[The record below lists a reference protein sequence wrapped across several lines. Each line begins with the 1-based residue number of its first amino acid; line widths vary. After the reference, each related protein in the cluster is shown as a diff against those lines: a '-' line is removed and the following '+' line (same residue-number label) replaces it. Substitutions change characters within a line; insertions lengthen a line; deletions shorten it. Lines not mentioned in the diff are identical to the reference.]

1 MRREMDAEARG
12 GDARARSSASASSYG
27 THATG
32 RTMMMMP
39 PTTTRAMAS
48 DGVATR
54 ETGRTGGGVDVA
66 RDAER
71 AALMPWRGDR
81 ASGGG
86 EGDEFEDAGDE
97 STRGRGGATRGAGAW
112 RAARAVALVA
122 CAFAVGVATGTTSS
136 RTMAARDLAEARVEA
151 AVAHARREATPAL
164 GLSQYERDRIRGER
178 AMSRALRRAPRH
190 PPSLGALANK
200 TAAPLP
206 QKRNATAV
214 VLPRGVKD
222 AMKESAASIDL
233 HEEDDATYDELL
245 AQEPPERPI
254 IKGVKVNLEKTREE
268 LIESENEDENSLG
281 YYRFPTSANGKLAFV
296 SESNI
301 WITSVQ
307 GGTASRLSSTY
318 SREGIPVLSPKGD
331 YVAFLALTYDGYD
344 VFVTPTR
351 GGVAEQITFGGE
363 AQDLAGWPA
372 ENELLIISTGFSR
385 TNNPQLVRVNP
396 DTKESAPLPF
406 DRAIEATKDGMGCY
420 VFVPLRQT
428 SATKRYEGGEQS
440 RLWRWCK
447 KDREASE
454 LTPQDGWGLRGAWSP
469 SVSRLPS
476 LKDYVFFI
484 SDKTGVA
491 NLWSMKT
498 DGSAQTQLTNEC
510 LFDIKEFTI
519 DQEAITY
526 RRGGGLYHRR
536 ILFADGVLTLRKE
549 VPLNFELVSEF
560 RKTMPAEIQD
570 PYASISEFV
579 LTSDGAFAGFVIRG
593 QIYYSALVPFLGAR
607 VEKVSAYNGAVR
619 YKHIQFVRDSSQ
631 DGQPKLL
638 ALSDASGEYEY
649 VLFERQREGG
659 HWKETQITTGG
670 KIKGAMEYSSIS
682 PDNSALLLADT
693 NGNMKLVNLTETA
706 VNTNKYRTTIPTQ
719 VSAKLAKRDGKIQA
733 KGVAK
738 GARKFETMND
748 EAPKLGV
755 DDALSGER
763 RAERRRQAR
772 AAARKAA
779 RVEHRRSFRHL
790 ASIGLRQEKAGKGP
804 TVAHINGLAEV
815 DTMLTGFRPEG
826 VYDFSWSPDSNF
838 VAFAKD
844 EENDFTSINVLNI
857 TSGETLR
864 ITTPSYNAHSPKFS
878 PDGLYLYYLSDQR
891 IASSANS
898 PYGSRG
904 AEPTFDETSR
914 LMCVPL
920 RSGMTCPFFIGDELN
935 AEGSVFDAQFGKAL
949 PTVISMHRI
958 EQRAQL
964 VPELPDAHYIGFD
977 LIGDGSG
984 VLFKI
989 IDDDQVVV
997 AAYSMYTRTIVPLY
1011 PDPMG
1016 VVVSGDMQIFTLI
1029 TEQGVA
1035 LLSSKSV
1042 LQPGIGQE
1050 QALSGAEVWKLP
1062 DAFSV
1067 TVNPREEWLQMYE
1080 EAMRNMR
1087 DAFYDPNLH
1096 GVDWKSVTDRYRPLV
1111 YKISSKSELRDI
1123 LSQAF
1128 GELSALHVFVQV
1140 KAEDPVLPLG
1150 TPSACLGADFKTVSA
1165 GLKISYI
1172 HDSSGILDAPN
1183 SALSQ
1188 TTSSSHVHLLPGDVI
1203 TKIDGVLVNSTSL
1216 PLSQLLRGKA
1226 GMQVLL
1232 EVVKAP
1238 RSPEERRDEEDLQK
1252 LKELRQM
1259 QQMMSGGFG
1268 MSKASLG
1275 TVNANDAMQSKPIL
1289 DRHVAKLVR
1298 KHSKKISPLDGDDD
1312 DNDAVGALDAE
1323 VVDLGMAS
1331 GTVGA
1336 GLAKAMLKDLKP
1348 EKKTTELIV
1357 VTPLTLK
1364 ECEMLQAADV
1374 VVQRREYVKNRTDD
1388 KVAYVYLED
1397 MEQMGKGSS
1406 NSFDDFAAQFY
1417 PNVRKSGL
1425 IIDVR
1430 KNAGGNIDTWLLER
1444 LRRVAWMFD
1453 TERSGPGDTTM
1464 QYTFRGKVVVLIDE
1478 QTSSDAEM
1486 FALGIQQLGIGP
1498 VIGER
1503 TWGGAI
1509 GYSGH
1514 PELRLVDGSG
1524 FTIPSYGPYLKDDW
1538 AIEQKGVTPD
1548 VRVSNLPVSTFRG
1561 SDAQLD
1567 AGINRV
1573 LHMIENAEQTEFDL
1587 PTAPK
1592 YPNRAFDSASCAARK
1607 STPKPKDSRG

>member
-1 MRREMDAEARG
+1 M
-12 GDARARSSASASSYG
+12 
-27 THATG
+27 
-32 RTMMMMP
+32 
-39 PTTTRAMAS
+39 
-48 DGVATR
+48 
-54 ETGRTGGGVDVA
+54 
-66 RDAER
+66 
-71 AALMPWRGDR
+71 
-81 ASGGG
+81 
-86 EGDEFEDAGDE
+86 
-97 STRGRGGATRGAGAW
+97 
-112 RAARAVALVA
+112 
-122 CAFAVGVATGTTSS
+122 
-136 RTMAARDLAEARVEA
+136 
-151 AVAHARREATPAL
+151 
-164 GLSQYERDRIRGER
+164 
-178 AMSRALRRAPRH
+178 
-190 PPSLGALANK
+190 
-200 TAAPLP
+200 
-206 QKRNATAV
+206 
-214 VLPRGVKD
+214 
-222 AMKESAASIDL
+222 
-233 HEEDDATYDELL
+233 
-245 AQEPPERPI
+245 
-254 IKGVKVNLEKTREE
+254 
-268 LIESENEDENSLG
+268 
-281 YYRFPTSANGKLAFV
+281 
-296 SESNI
+296 
-301 WITSVQ
+301 
-307 GGTASRLSSTY
+307 
-318 SREGIPVLSPKGD
+318 
-331 YVAFLALTYDGYD
+331 
-344 VFVTPTR
+344 
-351 GGVAEQITFGGE
+351 
-363 AQDLAGWPA
+363 
-372 ENELLIISTGFSR
+372 
-385 TNNPQLVRVNP
+385 
-396 DTKESAPLPF
+396 
-406 DRAIEATKDGMGCY
+406 
-420 VFVPLRQT
+420 
-428 SATKRYEGGEQS
+428 
-440 RLWRWCK
+440 
-447 KDREASE
+447 
-454 LTPQDGWGLRGAWSP
+454 
-469 SVSRLPS
+469 
-476 LKDYVFFI
+476 
-484 SDKTGVA
+484 
-491 NLWSMKT
+491 
-498 DGSAQTQLTNEC
+498 
-510 LFDIKEFTI
+510 
-519 DQEAITY
+519 
-526 RRGGGLYHRR
+526 
-536 ILFADGVLTLRKE
+536 
-549 VPLNFELVSEF
+549 
-560 RKTMPAEIQD
+560 
-570 PYASISEFV
+570 
-579 LTSDGAFAGFVIRG
+579 
-593 QIYYSALVPFLGAR
+593 
-607 VEKVSAYNGAVR
+607 
-619 YKHIQFVRDSSQ
+619 
-631 DGQPKLL
+631 
-638 ALSDASGEYEY
+638 
-649 VLFERQREGG
+649 
-659 HWKETQITTGG
+659 
-670 KIKGAMEYSSIS
+670 
-682 PDNSALLLADT
+682 
-693 NGNMKLVNLTETA
+693 
-706 VNTNKYRTTIPTQ
+706 
-719 VSAKLAKRDGKIQA
+719 
-733 KGVAK
+733 
-738 GARKFETMND
+738 
-748 EAPKLGV
+748 
-755 DDALSGER
+755 
-763 RAERRRQAR
+763 
-772 AAARKAA
+772 
-779 RVEHRRSFRHL
+779 
-790 ASIGLRQEKAGKGP
+790 
-804 TVAHINGLAEV
+804 
-815 DTMLTGFRPEG
+815 
-826 VYDFSWSPDSNF
+826 
-838 VAFAKD
+838 
-844 EENDFTSINVLNI
+844 
-857 TSGETLR
+857 
-864 ITTPSYNAHSPKFS
+864 
-878 PDGLYLYYLSDQR
+878 
-891 IASSANS
+891 
-898 PYGSRG
+898 
-904 AEPTFDETSR
+904 
-914 LMCVPL
+914 
-920 RSGMTCPFFIGDELN
+920 
-935 AEGSVFDAQFGKAL
+935 
-949 PTVISMHRI
+949 
-958 EQRAQL
+958 
-964 VPELPDAHYIGFD
+964 
-977 LIGDGSG
+977 IGDGSG

-1268 MSKASLG
+1268 MSKASLDG
-1275 TVNANDAMQSKPIL
+1275 ECERPSDAVETIL

-1298 KHSKKISPLDGDDD
+1298 KHSKKISPSTATTTTTTPSVRSTRRLSIS
-1312 DNDAVGALDAE
+1312 AWRLEPWAP
-1323 VVDLGMAS
+1323 
-1331 GTVGA
+1331 

-1348 EKKTTELIV
+1348 EKEDDGIN
-1357 VTPLTLK
+1357 
-1364 ECEMLQAADV
+1364 
-1374 VVQRREYVKNRTDD
+1374 RRHPVDSEGVRDAPSRRRRRSETRIRQEQNRRQGCVRLFRRHGANG
-1388 KVAYVYLED
+1388 KRLE
-1397 MEQMGKGSS
+1397 Q
-1406 NSFDDFAAQFY
+1406 SFDDFAAQFY

-1592 YPNRAFDSASCAARK
+1592 YPNRAFDSASCAAQIHSQAKGLPRLDHHYTIIK
-1607 STPKPKDSRG
+1607 TRAYTHTHRIPTIVILVEPRTRAPRRPCVAFLCRRPPLFDTVSRHGVSRRDRPLPPRLHPRRRHRRRVRRHGHDPQRSRRRPDRHRRRSHRARRARRVRQADDAGDELSHPAHRNHGDAPERTRGEFRRGTGHGARGALARPRRRRTGRAQRHGLVATRARDGLRRFDRFSGIWEGVER